1 MDKKSKLFVILG
13 GFFITNAIIAE
24 FIGIK
29 IFSLE
34 KTLGFIPFDIKIF
47 GEENLSFQLTCGV
60 LLWPVVFIMTDII
73 NEYYGKKGV
82 RLLSYIAASMIA
94 YAFLMVFMAINTTPA
109 EWWINSGT
117 DNNISNMQ
125 TAYQSIFGQGM
136 WIIVGSLAAFLI
148 GQLIDVWVF
157 HFIKKKSGNR
167 YLWLRSTGSTLVSQF
182 FDSFIVLF
190 IAFYIG
196 NDWSFKL
203 VMAICIMNYLYKFL
217 IAIILTPLL
226 YILHHNIDKYLG
238 KEQAEQMI
246 KEAELQYEN

>member
-1 MDKKSKLFVILG
+1 M
-13 GFFITNAIIAE
+13 
-24 FIGIK
+24 
-29 IFSLE
+29 
-34 KTLGFIPFDIKIF
+34 PFDFKIF

-60 LLWPVVFIMTDII
+60 LLWPFVFIMTDII

-82 RLLSYIAASMIA
+82 RLLSFIAASMIA

-109 EWWINSGT
+109 DWWIKSGT